1 MQPIDENSNDK
12 QHQYTMIFLHGLG
25 DTAEGM
31 MELFTENGWNPGW
44 VPESCRIVLPT
55 APLKQVNLNDGM
67 KMNSWFNVYRTLRK
81 KGARSTNLGRIR
93 KNYNQEELKEAAE
106 QLNELILEEQK
117 KLPDQDASR
126 IFIGGFSQ
134 GCMVSL
140 ATLLSH

>member
-1 MQPIDENSNDK
+1 
-12 QHQYTMIFLHGLG
+12 
-25 DTAEGM
+25 
-31 MELFTENGWNPGW
+31 
-44 VPESCRIVLPT
+44 
-55 APLKQVNLNDGM
+55 
-67 KMNSWFNVYRTLRK
+67 MNSWFNVYRTLRQ
-81 KGARSTNLGRIR
+81 KGIRSNNLGRIR